1 MFLPGSIVLVA
12 NFFRWGRIYCVY
24 RRGYKGVY
32 LAVMRVCVV
41 VFMTF
46 FLTKVAGR

>member
-46 FLTKVAGR
+46 FLTKVTGR